1 MHMQEAGNDIND
13 FDGADQEEEEYGA
26 EGQYD

>member
-13 FDGADQEEEEYGA
+13 FDAADQEEEYGA